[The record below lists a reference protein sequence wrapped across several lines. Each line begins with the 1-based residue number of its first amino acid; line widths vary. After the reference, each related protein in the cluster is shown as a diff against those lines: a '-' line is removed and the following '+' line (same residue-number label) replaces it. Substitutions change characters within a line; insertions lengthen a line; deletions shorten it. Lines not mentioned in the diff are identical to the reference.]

1 MLGYNDVVPLYERL
15 LERLRAIP
23 GVHSASLSVH
33 EPLSTNVSTTT
44 VRVQGPSSQ
53 QGEDLA
59 PVNIEPVGPDYFATL
74 ETPLLRGREFSSN
87 DRNGTPKVAI
97 VNETT
102 ARHYFGDADPI
113 GRSISIPGFVGDPSW
128 IEIVGEV
135 RDIKVHDLREP
146 ATPMLYLPLFQLP
159 EGGATFEMRTAID
172 PAQVETAVLA
182 VVSNIDSRLPVYSV
196 KTLDGQLDD
205 ALVQERLVASLSAL
219 FGLLALLL
227 TCVGLYGLMSYTV
240 NRRTGEIGIRMAL
253 GAERGRIVRMIL
265 RETLLLIACGLLI
278 GLPVAVLA
286 SHLIASQLFGLK
298 PGDPITFS
306 AACLGMAAV
315 ALAASFW
322 PARRAASVDPMR
334 ALRTE

>member
-1 MLGYNDVVPLYERL
+1 
-15 LERLRAIP
+15 
-23 GVHSASLSVH
+23 
-33 EPLSTNVSTTT
+33 

-59 PVNIEPVGPDYFATL
+59 AVNIEPVGPDYFATL
-74 ETPLLRGREFSSN
+74 EAPVLRGREFSSR

-113 GRSISIPGFVGDPSW
+113 GRSVSIPGFVGDPSW

-135 RDIKVHDLREP
+135 RDIKVHELREP
-146 ATPMLYLPLFQLP
+146 ATAMLYVPLFQLP
-159 EGGATFEMRTAID
+159 EGGATFEIRTAVD
-172 PAQVETAVLA
+172 PSQVETAVLA
-182 VVSNIDSRLPVYSV
+182 VVSDIDRRLPVYAV
-196 KTLDGQLDD
+196 KTLDSQLEDV
-205 ALVQERLVASLSAL
+205 LVQERLVASLSAL

-227 TCVGLYGLMSYTV
+227 TCIGLYGLLAYTV

-265 RETLLLIACGLLI
+265 GETLLLIGCGLLI
-278 GLPVAVLA
+278 GVPAAALA
-286 SHLIASQLFGLK
+286 SRLITSQLFGLK
-298 PGDPITFS
+298 PGDPITFL
-306 AACLGMAAV
+306 AACLVMAAV
-315 ALAASFW
+315 ALAASYW
-322 PARRAASVDPMR
+322 PARRAATVDPMR